1 MRSNRKTII
10 NLICSISVLI
20 TNVII
25 SFFLS
30 PYIVKHIG
38 VEANGFVTLANNF
51 VTYANLIVTALNS
64 MAARFITVILPLNI
78 QKSSIRTLSPIFI
91 FSGL

>member
-1 MRSNRKTII
+1 MGKKQRTVI
-10 NLICSISVLI
+10 NVVCSILVLC
-20 TNVII
+20 TNVVI

-30 PYIVKHIG
+30 PYIVKNIG

-64 MAARFITVILPLNI
+64 MAARFITVEYVR
-78 QKSSIRTLSPIFI
+78 KK
-91 FSGL
+91 